1 MKNIFLAAIGIVCL
15 MVSCSKDSTTEL
27 QTNPM
32 VGQEV
37 QFSPNQDLNLQTR
50 TVYGDKDV
58 TNNLYPIYW
67 VNGDKVL
74 VYGSTCAVKQA
85 EYAVSVDVVNQNWAD
100 ALNKTG
106 ATGVQWGEST
116 ASNFLAIYPSSAAT
130 ITSDTKATATIRSTQ
145 NNVFE
150 PVYSTDGKTIVAWK
164 GHPFASN
171 AAEKTMVDGIMYA
184 RTEGAR
190 SDADT
195 DDDET
200 VGEVDLRFKP
210 FTTVLKFKFS
220 GFFSQNSDPTIYVQS
235 ITVTSPGGSPIA
247 GEFNLAVSGTG
258 EDATATAT
266 AGDSTSNT
274 ITLNTILAGGSYIPL
289 TENVP
294 IEFDVFTLPLPDQ
307 TISNLWTV
315 KVATNYG
322 EFTYKLTPN
331 TSNTNTALVA
341 GKVHH
346 ITIPT
351 LEVLGTAAWDPTKWM
366 TQVPQDVYLS
376 ELSIPGTWY
385 TNDSGY
391 QATTD
396 LATLYSAGI
405 RAFNIDCRVTKRE
418 DSNDG
423 ILNSDA
429 EWSDADDYPSRAYLA
444 CSGTEKDFGIGGF
457 AIGLTD
463 GTYVSGVVQDIVNLA
478 KQHTDEYVVI
488 VFTFAEKPKTVSKAS
503 YGSVRPDYITEQLN
517 AILNTEGIKEYLYTN
532 VTKDTTIK
540 QVLESGKNVIVK
552 INHSNVDFATSTS
565 PAFSMPD
572 GVMASFASMAK
583 EGYIQT
589 GVTDIVSGL
598 TTSTSPYYA
607 YYSKMQEYPIYNGKT
622 KTDLTYYYHQAQ
634 QTSSDKTQGA
644 TPSAVPT
651 LGNRMDAIDDIIEK
665 STAIYDASTHDAWFQ
680 IAIGGSID
688 GNNPAGVAPLVTY
701 LNEKIAAKM
710 DTDPSPVGIVLMNH
724 ATTTGATLVTNIIEM
739 NGKFYLKRAGGD
751 IITDGSGDSSGT
763 GTGTGT
769 GDNFGEM
776 TVPTR

>member
-1 MKNIFLAAIGIVCL
+1 MKKIFLVAIGIVCL
-15 MVSCSKDSTTEL
+15 MASCSKDSTTEL

-85 EYAVSVDVVNQNWAD
+85 EYAVSVDLVNQNWAD

-106 ATGVQWGEST
+106 AAGVQWGEST
-116 ASNFLAIYPSSAAT
+116 TSNFLAIYPSSAAT
-130 ITSDTKATATIRSTQ
+130 ITSDTEATATIRSTQ

-150 PVYSTDGKTIVAWK
+150 PVYSTDGKTIVGWK
-164 GHPFASN
+164 GHPFASK
-171 AAEKTMVDGIMYA
+171 AVEKTMVDGIMYA

-190 SDADT
+190 SDLDT
-195 DDDET
+195 DGDET

-210 FTTVLKFKFS
+210 FTTVLKFKLK
-220 GFFSQNSDPTIYVQS
+220 GVDVQNNDNATVYVQS
-235 ITVTSPGGSPIA
+235 ITVTSPNGSPIA
-247 GEFNLAVSGTG
+247 GEFDLAVSGSG
-258 EDATATAT
+258 KDATATAE
-266 AGDSTSNT
+266 AGNTTSNT

-294 IEFDVFTLPLPDQ
+294 IEFDVFTLPLPNQ

-331 TSNTNTALVA
+331 TSNNALAA

-346 ITIPT
+346 ITIP
-351 LEVLGTAAWDPTKWM
+351 LLKVLGTAAWDPTKWM

-376 ELSIPGTWY
+376 ELSVPGTWY

-396 LATLYSAGI
+396 LATLYNAGI

-444 CSGTEKDFGIGGF
+444 CSGTETNFGIGGF

-463 GTYVSGVVQDIVNLA
+463 GAYVSDVVQDIVNLA

-488 VFTFAEKPKTVSKAS
+488 VFTFAEKPKTVKTISDNA

-517 AILNTEGIKEYLYTN
+517 TILNTSGIKEYIYTGVN
-532 VTKDTTIK
+532 KDTTIK
-540 QVLESGKNVIVK
+540 QVLKSGKNVIVK

-565 PAFSMPD
+565 PAFSMPK

-583 EGYIQT
+583 SGWIQT

-607 YYSKMQEYPIYNGKT
+607 YYSKMQEYDIYNGKT
-622 KTDLTYYYHQAQ
+622 ANGMKYYYHQAQ
-634 QTSSDKTQGA
+634 QTSSDETQGA

-651 LGNRMDAIDDIIEK
+651 LGNRKDAIDDIIAK
-665 STAIYDASTHDAWFQ
+665 STEIYDASTHDAWFQ

-688 GNNPAGVAPLVTY
+688 GDNPAGVAPLVTY
-701 LNEKIAAKM
+701 LQNKIEAKM
-710 DTDPSPVGIVLMNH
+710 ESDPSPVGIVLMNH
-724 ATTTGATLVTNIIEM
+724 ATTTGADLVKDIIEM
-739 NGKFYLKRAGGD
+739 NGKFYLKREGGD
-751 IITDGSGDSSGT
+751 IITDGGSGDSSGT
-763 GTGTGT
+763 TG
-769 GDNFGEM
+769 GDDMGDDQ
-776 TVPTR
+776 P

>member
-1 MKNIFLAAIGIVCL
+1 MKKIFLAAIGIVCL

-50 TVYGDKDV
+50 TVYGDKDE

-85 EYAVSVDVVNQNWAD
+85 EYAVSVDVVNQNFAD

-106 ATGVQWGEST
+106 AAGVQWGESNT
-116 ASNFLAIYPSSAAT
+116 SNFLAIYPSSAAT

-150 PVYSTDGKTIVAWK
+150 PVYSTDGKTIVGWK
-164 GHPFASN
+164 GHPFASK
-171 AAEKTMVDGIMYA
+171 ATEKTMVDGIMYA

-190 SDADT
+190 SDLDT
-195 DDDET
+195 DEDKT

-210 FTTVLKFKFS
+210 FTTVLKFKLR
-220 GFFSQNSDPTIYVQS
+220 GVDVQNNDNATVYVQS
-235 ITVTSPGGSPIA
+235 ITVTSPNGSPIA
-247 GEFNLAVSGTG
+247 GEFDLAVSGSG
-258 EDATATAT
+258 KDATATAT
-266 AGDSTSNT
+266 AGKTTSNT

-294 IEFDVFTLPLPDQ
+294 IEFDVFTLPLPNQ

-331 TSNTNTALVA
+331 TSNTALAA
-341 GKVHH
+341 GMVHH
-346 ITIPT
+346 ITIP
-351 LEVLGTAAWDPTKWM
+351 LLKVLGTAAWDPTKWM

-385 TNDSGY
+385 TNDSDY

-396 LATLYSAGI
+396 LATLYNAGI
-405 RAFNIDCRVTKRE
+405 RAFNIDCRISKDENT
-418 DSNDG
+418 NDG
-423 ILNSDA
+423 WFSGTES
-429 EWSDADDYPSRAYLA
+429 EWSDNNYTDGNAYLA
-444 CSGTEKDFGIGGF
+444 CAGTENWSVGFSGTQ
-457 AIGLTD
+457 
-463 GTYVSGVVQDIVNLA
+463 YVSNGTFVVDVVKQLCALA
-478 KQHTDEYVVI
+478 QQHLDEYIVI
-488 VFTFAEKPKTVSKAS
+488 VFTFAESPKVNSSAVFGT
-503 YGSVRPDYITEQLN
+503 VRPDYITEELN
-517 AILNTEGIKEYLYTN
+517 TILNTAGIKEYLYTG
-532 VTKDTTIK
+532 VTKDTTIQ
-540 QVLESGKNVIVK
+540 QVLNSGKNVIVK

-565 PAFSMPD
+565 PAFSMPE

-634 QTSSDKTQGA
+634 RTSSDETQGV
-644 TPSAVPT
+644 TTYTAVPT
-651 LGNRMDAIDDIIEK
+651 LGNRKDAIDDIIEK

-763 GTGTGT
+763 TG
-769 GDNFGEM
+769 GDDMGDDQ
-776 TVPTR
+776 P